1 MQNYEK
7 SVLFCLSPAPSNRI
21 IIRAA
26 AEMFRGGGD
35 AKLVALFVETP
46 DYVLLAQADKDRL
59 KENMELAR
67 EAGAEVVI
75 ITGKNVPFEIAEY
88 ARSAGI
94 SRIVMGQSILTGSRL
109 LPQPDLSEQL
119 LQYLPEV
126 ELHVIPDGK
135 KKAKFRMQREEQT
148 GLRRIGIDLAVC
160 LTVLAAATLLGTLF
174 YRLGFTDSNIMM
186 PYLLGALLIS
196 LGTSNLGY
204 SLASAVAAVL
214 LFNYF
219 FVAPRFSLQVL
230 EPGYPVTFL
239 VMFLTSLIT
248 GTLANRL
255 KRTAREAE
263 QNAREK
269 AEVNQ
274 QYENERMRS
283 TLLRSIS
290 HDLRTPLTSISGNA
304 NNLLSHDDSFDPE
317 TRRELYQSIYED
329 SLWLNNMVEN
339 LLAST
344 RLENGETRLQ
354 LSVEVIEDIIEE
366 TAEHVRSFSQG
377 HSIVTEP
384 SDDVL
389 LVRAD
394 ARLISQV
401 LVNLLNNAIKYTPEN
416 STIRIAARQEGNK
429 VLVSVSDDGPGVPDS
444 EKEKI
449 FDMFYT
455 GSNGISDGR
464 RSLGFGLALCKT
476 IVQAHGGTITLTDNQ
491 PHGSVF
497 TFSLPA
503 EEVPENGQDTDSGR
517 GG

>member
-1 MQNYEK
+1 MQSNDK
-7 SVLFCLSPAPSNRI
+7 SVLFCLSPAPSNRM

-26 AEMFRGGGD
+26 ADMFREDSD

-67 EAGAEVVI
+67 EAGAEVVV
-75 ITGKNVPFEIAEY
+75 ITGKNVPFQIAEY
-88 ARSAGI
+88 ARDAGI
-94 SRIVMGQSILTGSRL
+94 RRIVMGQSILTGSRL
-109 LPQPDLSEQL
+109 LPHPDLSEEL
-119 LQYLPEV
+119 LRYLPEV
-126 ELHVIPDGK
+126 ELHVIPDSK
-135 KKAKFRMQREEQT
+135 KKARFRMQGEQQ
-148 GLRRIGIDLAVC
+148 GGFRRVGIDLAVC
-160 LTVLAAATLLGTLF
+160 LTVLTAATLLGALF
-174 YRLGFTDSNIMM
+174 YKLGFTDSNIMM

-196 LGTSNLGY
+196 IGTSNLGY

-230 EPGYPVTFL
+230 EPGYPVTFV

-248 GTLANRL
+248 GTLASRL
-255 KRTAREAE
+255 KKTAREAE

-269 AEVNQ
+269 AEANQ

-290 HDLRTPLTSISGNA
+290 HDLRTPLTAISGNA
-304 NNLLSHDDSFDPE
+304 NNLLSHDESFDTE
-317 TRRELYQSIYED
+317 TRLELYRSIYED

-344 RLENGETRLQ
+344 RLENGESRLQ
-354 LSVEVIEDIIEE
+354 LSIEVMEDIIEE
-366 TAEHVRSFSQG
+366 AAEHVRSFSEG
-377 HSIVTEP
+377 HRIVTETP
-384 SDDVL
+384 DELL

-401 LVNLLNNAIKYTPEN
+401 LVNLLNNAVKYTPEN
-416 STIRIAARQEGNK
+416 STICVSARAEGDM
-429 VLVSVSDDGPGVPDS
+429 VYVSVSDDGPGVPDS
-444 EKEKI
+444 EKGRV

-476 IVQAHGGTITLTDNQ
+476 IVEAHGGTIALTDNQ